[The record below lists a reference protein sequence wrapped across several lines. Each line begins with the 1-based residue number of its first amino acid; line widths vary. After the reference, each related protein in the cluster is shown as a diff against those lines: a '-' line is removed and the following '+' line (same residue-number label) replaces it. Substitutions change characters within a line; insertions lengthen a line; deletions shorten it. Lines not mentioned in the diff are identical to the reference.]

1 MKKRILCHLLVVLFA
16 FTSYLQAGTKEELQA
31 LKQDVLTLQ
40 KQFREFEKTLNDYN
54 TGLAGIKSLIEQ
66 LNDQA
71 AKSNMLLDRV
81 VAVIEKQSSEDSSQ
95 EDKILQGL
103 QTLSN
108 KNDEMATSL
117 GALARQVSE
126 LKVQSMP
133 INPPVSTDLTSADT
147 VFNQAFYDLI
157 EENYELAI
165 GGFNAYLTQFPS
177 GDKAAAAK
185 YNIGEAYYYMN
196 RFEPAISAFTQVI
209 DENTDSDKVASALY
223 KRGKA
228 FLGNQDS
235 ERAVEDFKLVIG
247 KFPDAP
253 EAALSKSALQ
263 DLGMA
268 NER

>member
-1 MKKRILCHLLVVLFA
+1 MKKHVLCHLLVFLFA
-16 FTSYLQAGTKEELQA
+16 LTSYVQAGTKEELQA

-40 KQFREFEKTLNDYN
+40 NQFREFEKTLNEYN

-81 VAVIEKQSSEDSSQ
+81 AVVIEKQSSEDTSQ
-95 EDKILQGL
+95 EDKILREI
-103 QTLSN
+103 QTLSS

-117 GALARQVSE
+117 AALARQVSE
-126 LKVQSMP
+126 LKVQSL
-133 INPPVSTDLTSADT
+133 PVNVPLSADLSSADT

-165 GGFNAYLTQFPS
+165 SGFNAYLTQFPS
-177 GDKAAAAK
+177 GDKAAAAR
-185 YNIGEAYYYMN
+185 YNIGEAYYYMS
-196 RFEPAISAFTQVI
+196 RFEPAITAFTQVI
-209 DENTDSDKVASALY
+209 DENTDSSKVASALY

-228 FLGNQDS
+228 FLGNQDT
-235 ERAVEDFKLVIG
+235 EMAVEDFKLVIRR
-247 KFPDAP
+247 FPDAP
-253 EAALSKSALQ
+253 EAALSKAELQ
-263 DLGMA
+263 DLGVA